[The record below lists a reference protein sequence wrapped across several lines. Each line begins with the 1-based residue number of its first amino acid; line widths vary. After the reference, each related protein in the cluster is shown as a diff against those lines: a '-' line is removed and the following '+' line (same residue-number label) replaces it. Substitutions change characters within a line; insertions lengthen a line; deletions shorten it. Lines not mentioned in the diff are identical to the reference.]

1 MAFWEDPWEDLER
14 MRRRLNFLMRRMWVP
29 IEEELE
35 AFGSFPVD
43 ISETDDELII
53 RADLPGFDKS
63 DVAIRA
69 TENTLEITAE
79 HREKKIEKTEKM
91 FRAERKLGAM
101 RRFLTL
107 PVPVDYEK
115 AKAEMKNGVLTIT
128 LPKKIKKKAGK
139 EIKIE

>member
-14 MRRRLNFLMRRMWVP
+14 MRRRINFLMRRMWVP

-35 AFGSFPVD
+35 AFRSFPVD

-69 TENTLEITAE
+69 TENTVEIVAQ
-79 HREKKIEKTEKM
+79 HKEKKIEKTEKM

>member
-1 MAFWEDPWEDLER
+1 MPFWEDTLDEIER
-14 MRRRLNFLMRRMWVP
+14 LRRRMNLLMRRMWMP

-35 AFGSFPVD
+35 TFKSFPVD
-43 ISETDDELII
+43 ISETDDELIVK
-53 RADLPGFDKS
+53 ADLPGFDKA

-69 TENTLEITAE
+69 TEDTLEIVAE
-79 HREKKIEKTEKM
+79 HKEKKVEKTERM
-91 FRAERKLGAM
+91 FRAERRVGAM

-115 AKAEMKNGVLTIT
+115 AKAEMKNGVLTIF
-128 LPKKIKKKAGK
+128 LPKKVKKKAGK

>member
-1 MAFWEDPWEDLER
+1 MTFWEDPWEDLER

-35 AFGSFPVD
+35 AFRSFPVD

-79 HREKKIEKTEKM
+79 HKEKKIEKTEKM
-91 FRAERKLGAM
+91 FRAERRFGAM

>member
-1 MAFWEDPWEDLER
+1 MAFWEDPWDDLER
-14 MRRRLNFLMRRMWVP
+14 MRRRFDFLMRRMWVP

-35 AFGSFPVD
+35 TFRSFPVD
-43 ISETDDELII
+43 ISETDDEII
-53 RADLPGFDKS
+53 VRADLPGFDKS

-79 HREKKIEKTEKM
+79 HKEKKIEKTEKM

-101 RRFLTL
+101 KRFLTL

>member
-1 MAFWEDPWEDLER
+1 MAFWEDPWDDLER
-14 MRRRLNFLMRRMWVP
+14 MRRRFDFLMRRMWMP

-35 AFGSFPVD
+35 TFRSFPVD
-43 ISETDDELII
+43 ISETDDEII
-53 RADLPGFDKS
+53 VRADLPGFDKS

-79 HREKKIEKTEKM
+79 HKEKKIEKTEKM

-101 RRFLTL
+101 KRFLTL
-107 PVPVDYEK
+107 PVPVEYEK

>member
-1 MAFWEDPWEDLER
+1 MAFWEDPWEELER

-63 DVAIRA
+63 NVAIRA

>member
-1 MAFWEDPWEDLER
+1 MAFWEDPWDELER

>member
-1 MAFWEDPWEDLER
+1 MAFWEDPWDDLER
-14 MRRRLNFLMRRMWVP
+14 MRRRFDFLMRRMWVP

-35 AFGSFPVD
+35 TFRSFPVD
-43 ISETDDELII
+43 ISETDDEII
-53 RADLPGFDKS
+53 VRADLPGFDKS

-79 HREKKIEKTEKM
+79 HKEKKIEKTEKM

-101 RRFLTL
+101 KRFLTL

-139 EIKIE
+139 EIKVE